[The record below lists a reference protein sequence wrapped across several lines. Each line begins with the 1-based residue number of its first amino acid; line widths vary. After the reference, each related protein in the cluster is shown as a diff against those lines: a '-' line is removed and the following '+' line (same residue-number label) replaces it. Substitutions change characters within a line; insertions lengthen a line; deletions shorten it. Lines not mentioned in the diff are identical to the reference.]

1 MAEDVFGIVGSTIA
15 GSFRVD
21 RVVAEGGFAVVYQ
34 AHHTGFSAPVALK
47 CLKVPA
53 RLTGER
59 QHIFL
64 RQFRAEAELLFQLSS
79 SIPTVVR
86 PLHVDVLTEGAR
98 FVPYMALEWLEGET
112 LSARTERRARE
123 GLGPQSMKKLV
134 RLLTPVARALER
146 AHNFNGPAGSVSI
159 VHQDVK
165 PDNVFLAQVADE
177 EVVKILD
184 FGVAKAQSCASQ
196 AAGHNGNSRD
206 VMSFTAAYAAPEQWD
221 PARYG
226 QTGPWTDVW
235 GLALTVVEA
244 TIGRPPI
251 DGDAYELRSIA
262 LDHQHRPTPRR
273 LGADVDDEVE
283 AVFSRA
289 LAVDPRQRFAD
300 AGLFWNSLC
309 SALRLRVEDRRRD
322 ERAEGGGV
330 PRQEKIDNVAPR
342 VVRRAVRLRLAASA
356 DLVDAG
362 VESVDQLESERRL
375 APVRAGRR
383 GRKVTPITDPAP
395 DAITEPK
402 LHLQAPADAAEPFAE
417 LELLDEEHATSGAR
431 LRASHHEY
439 DVADVGPPR
448 KAFEIEL
455 RADSDAGREP
465 RLHLPPPARVP
476 SSLTTS
482 RALRRAPTTS
492 SAARASFAPQGVSK
506 KLLPGVALVGVSMI
520 VGLAGQ
526 LAGEIAQP
534 IRPTSIAGALLAGG
548 IAFIIYRLL
557 PRDP

>member
-1 MAEDVFGIVGSTIA
+1 MAEDVFGIVGNTIA
-15 GSFRVD
+15 GTFRVD

-34 AHHTGFSAPVALK
+34 AHHIGFSAPVALK
-47 CLKVPA
+47 CLKIPA

-59 QHIFL
+59 QLVFL

-98 FVPYMALEWLEGET
+98 FIPYMALEWLEGET
-112 LSARTERRARE
+112 LSTRTERRARD
-123 GLGPQSMKKLV
+123 GLAPQSMKKLV

-196 AAGHNGNSRD
+196 AAGHGGNSRD

-244 TIGRPPI
+244 TIGRPAI
-251 DGDAYELRSIA
+251 DGDAQELRNIA
-262 LDHQHRPTPRR
+262 LDHRHRPTPRR

-309 SALRLRVEDRRRD
+309 SALRLRIEDRRRD
-322 ERAEGGGV
+322 ERVEGGGV

-342 VVRRAVRLRLAASA
+342 VVRRAVRLRVAASA
-356 DLVDAG
+356 DVMDAT
-362 VESVDQLESERRL
+362 VASVDQLESERRL
-375 APVRAGRR
+375 APARASGRS
-383 GRKVTPITDPAP
+383 RKATPLTDPAP
-395 DAITEPK
+395 NAETEPE
-402 LHLQAPADAAEPFAE
+402 LHVQAFADGVEPFAE
-417 LELLDEEHATSGAR
+417 LELLEEEHATSGAR
-431 LRASHHEY
+431 LRASHRER
-439 DVADVGPPR
+439 DAVDDGPSRP
-448 KAFEIEL
+448 AFEIDL
-455 RADSDAGREP
+455 RTDRDDGPEP
-465 RLHLPPPARVP
+465 RLRLPPPARVP
-476 SSLTTS
+476 SLTAP

-492 SAARASFAPQGVSK
+492 SAARASFAPQGVSR
-506 KLLPGVALVGVSMI
+506 KLLPGVALVGVSII

-526 LAGEIAQP
+526 LAGEMAEP

-548 IAFIIYRLL
+548 IGFIIYRLL